1 MRVLPQLL
9 FAALALNASGA
20 GPVEMSHQ
28 TLIISENV
36 DALRFV
42 DIDGD
47 GRGDLLAMDGVEKR
61 LLHYHQRSNGF
72 ANAPDQI
79 IPLPPQIAWVSLCDV
94 DAHPG
99 LELLMSTATGMVYS
113 RQDGGLFESDWRTLV
128 TARQV
133 FTNAEHPLLLL
144 LTTNKPALVDSIPVI
159 SEGQAVV
166 YRRNSTY
173 EWKPEPP
180 VSLDAKRAYWW
191 AYGTD
196 SEWGFGSH
204 PSYSL
209 RLNESVRAKAE
220 PEPDKEPE
228 NDTIRKIK
236 EDMGKTAAAGLAM
249 IDRVDVNGDGREDLV
264 LWQCSGKLALKTDI
278 YLFLRGADQ
287 KLPERPTQI
296 LHCRGFPIA
305 LGPKY
310 DWSPVHDLNGDGIR
324 ELVMLEL
331 NATVAS
337 ASGIV
342 EALLSRGM
350 DWSLT
355 VRPFHQSAFAGSPD
369 VSVPVKM
376 LLPAQ
381 VLAGWPISLQGDFNG
396 DGRLDLLVRRSDTQ
410 WNIYLS
416 TTDGHWFAPQPALTF
431 SAPARGY
438 LEIIDPN
445 GDGLSDIIWHQPDD
459 HRFSIFMTPS
469 RPGKGR
475 SP

>member
-1 MRVLPQLL
+1 MRLLPQLL

-20 GPVEMSHQ
+20 APVQMSPR
-28 TLIISENV
+28 TLILPENV
-36 DALRFV
+36 DYLRFV

-47 GRGDLLAMDGVEKR
+47 GRADMLAMDGVEKR
-61 LLHYHQRSNGF
+61 LLNYHQRSDGF
-72 ANAPDQI
+72 ASAPDQI
-79 IPLPPQIAWVSLCDV
+79 IPLPPQTAWVSLGDV

-99 LELLMSTATGMVYS
+99 LELLMSAPTGIVYS
-113 RQDGGLFESDWRTLV
+113 RQDGGLFESERRTLI
-128 TARQV
+128 TASQV
-133 FTNAEHPLLLL
+133 FTNSEHPMLLM
-144 LTTNKPALVDSIPVI
+144 LTTNKPALADSIPII

-166 YRRNSTY
+166 YRRNKAY
-173 EWKPEPP
+173 EWHPEPA
-180 VSLDAKRAYWW
+180 VSLDTKRISWW
-191 AYGTD
+191 ANGT
-196 SEWGFGSH
+196 SSQWGLGTY

-209 RLNESVRAKAE
+209 HMQQSVRAEAE
-220 PEPDKEPE
+220 PEADKEPE
-228 NDTIRKIK
+228 NDTVRKIQ
-236 EDMGKTAAAGLAM
+236 EDMKKTAAAGPAT
-249 IDRVDVNGDGREDLV
+249 IVRVDVNGDGREDLV
-264 LWQCSGKLALKTDI
+264 LWQSSGNLALKTDI

-337 ASGIV
+337 ASGVV
-342 EALLSRGM
+342 EALISRGM
-350 DWSLT
+350 DWSIT
-355 VRPFHQSAFAGSPD
+355 VRPFHQGAFASSPD

-416 TTDGHWFAPQPALTF
+416 TTDGHWFEPQPALTF
-431 SAPARGY
+431 STPARGY
-438 LEIIDPN
+438 LEIIDLN
-445 GDGLSDIIWHQPDD
+445 GDGLSDIIWHQPED